1 MRKRVLYALAQV
13 LLVIACAVLIPV
25 GAVLALKLTG
35 AQEPEM
41 FGWIGIMLLILVY
54 SPMTAAVSALV
65 LGTGTML
72 DQARTTGQTVMA
84 ILIGILHGFVF
95 LLAAVSFAVM
105 IASAVA
111 VSVIV
116 LVLTTIHLIRRKQNK
131 VLENIGTIAPNSQ
144 H

>member
-72 DQARTTGQTVMA
+72 DHARTTGQTVMA

>member
-13 LLVIACAVLIPV
+13 LLVIACAVLIPA

-72 DQARTTGQTVMA
+72 DHARTTGQTVMA

>member
-65 LGTGTML
+65 LGTGTVL
-72 DQARTTGQTVMA
+72 DHARTTGQTVMA

-116 LVLTTIHLIRRKQNK
+116 LVLTTIHLLRRKQNK

>member
-1 MRKRVLYALAQV
+1 MRKRILYALAQV
-13 LLVIACAVLIPV
+13 LLVIACAVLIPA

-72 DQARTTGQTVMA
+72 DHARTTGQTVMA

-111 VSVIV
+111 ASVIV

>member
-54 SPMTAAVSALV
+54 SPMTAAVSAPV

-72 DQARTTGQTVMA
+72 DHARTTGQTVMA

-131 VLENIGTIAPNSQ
+131 VLENIGTIAPNSDL
-144 H
+144 